1 MAQKERIG
9 TIDETS
15 MFGFDKKGATPN
27 PTAAAAA
34 SGLQTVD
41 SSPAYWFVAL
51 IGVLFFSRVIW
62 EYAGRS

>member
-9 TIDETS
+9 TIDEAS
-15 MFGFDKKGATPN
+15 MFGYDKLGATPN
-27 PTAAAAA
+27 PPASAAA
-34 SGLQTVD
+34 SGLKQVD

-51 IGVLFFSRVIW
+51 IGVLFFSRVLW